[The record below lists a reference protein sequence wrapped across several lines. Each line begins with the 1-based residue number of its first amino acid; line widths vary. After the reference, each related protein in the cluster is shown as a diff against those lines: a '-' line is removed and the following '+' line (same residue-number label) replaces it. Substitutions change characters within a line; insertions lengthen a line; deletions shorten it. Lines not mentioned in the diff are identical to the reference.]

1 MELRIQAEA
10 GPGKATFLNATRLAT
25 ALLGDAIGANLFM
38 LGHAY
43 QQGLI
48 PVSSEAIDRAIELNG
63 VAQEMNKAAFLW
75 GRRAAV
81 DLDAVTAAADADGG
95 TADQDNDLAAL
106 MTRRQ
111 TDLTAYQGKRLAR
124 RYGALVERV
133 SEGEAA
139 VAPDSQMLALTVA
152 RNLYK
157 LMAYKDEY
165 EVARLYSDGR
175 FGQALEQQF
184 EGDYSLVFHL
194 APPIWSKINPE
205 TGLPVKRDF
214 KPWMANA
221 MAWLARLKFLR
232 GGPLDIFGRTEE
244 RQRERRLIGEYE
256 AMIEEVLS
264 GLKAGNLDHAVRLA
278 AVPELITGFGHI
290 KARHLEEAMALQ
302 ETLLAEWRAPG
313 STLPE
318 AAE

>member
-1 MELRIQAEA
+1 
-10 GPGKATFLNATRLAT
+10 
-25 ALLGDAIGANLFM
+25 
-38 LGHAY
+38 
-43 QQGLI
+43 
-48 PVSSEAIDRAIELNG
+48 
-63 VAQEMNKAAFLW
+63 
-75 GRRAAV
+75 
-81 DLDAVTAAADADGG
+81 
-95 TADQDNDLAAL
+95 
-106 MTRRQ
+106 
-111 TDLTAYQGKRLAR
+111 
-124 RYGALVERV
+124 
-133 SEGEAA
+133 
-139 VAPDSQMLALTVA
+139 
-152 RNLYK
+152 
-157 LMAYKDEY
+157 
-165 EVARLYSDGR
+165 
-175 FGQALEQQF
+175 
-184 EGDYSLVFHL
+184 
-194 APPIWSKINPE
+194 
-205 TGLPVKRDF
+205 VKRDF